1 MKSKEI
7 KLYNILFP
15 IWFII
20 LIPMSWL
27 VILPGN
33 FIIDSLVL
41 LLTMKATRIVGR
53 KEMYKKTILKIWLFG
68 FISDIIGAAFLFVTI
83 MGFELAIPGED
94 YLYLTIAVLISAVF
108 IFIFNYK
115 VSFKGYDRA
124 TRFKMALSFA
134 IFTAPYTFLIP
145 LDWIY

>member
-1 MKSKEI
+1 MKNKEI

-83 MGFELAIPGED
+83 MGFELALPGED

>member
-1 MKSKEI
+1 MKNKET

-41 LLTMKATRIVGR
+41 LLTMKAIGIVGR

-83 MGFELAIPGED
+83 MGFELALPGED